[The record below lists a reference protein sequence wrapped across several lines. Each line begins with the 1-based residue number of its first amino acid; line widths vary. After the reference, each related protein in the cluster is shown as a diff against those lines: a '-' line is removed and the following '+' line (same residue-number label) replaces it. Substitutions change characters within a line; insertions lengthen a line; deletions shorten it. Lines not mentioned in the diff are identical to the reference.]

1 MEKAQKKE
9 SRKTRYTRMV
19 IRDSLIEL
27 MKQRP
32 ITDITIKEICDLA
45 DLSRP
50 TFYAHYHNQYDLL
63 QSIEDETSAYF
74 ENVIFADSAKKSS
87 KREIALKFEEVF
99 QYIENNSNPVQ
110 VLLSENG
117 DIGFQRKVFRQFIA
131 RLQQVMT
138 HYSEKKLD
146 ERKNEYYS
154 VFIVHGIISL
164 VHHWLKS
171 GMNIPKDELPK
182 MIVELIGPIL

>member
-1 MEKAQKKE
+1 MEKAPRKDN
-9 SRKTRYTRMV
+9 RKTRYTRMV

-32 ITDITIKEICDLA
+32 ITDITIKEICALA
-45 DLSRP
+45 DVSRP
-50 TFYAHYHNQYDLL
+50 TFYAHYQDQYDLL
-63 QSIEDETSAYF
+63 QSIENETSAYF
-74 ENVIFADSAKKSS
+74 ETVIFTDGTEKHS

-99 QYIENNSNPVQ
+99 QYIEANSNSVQ

-117 DIGFQRKVFRQFIA
+117 DIRFQRKVFRQFIA
-131 RLQQVMT
+131 RLQHVMT
-138 HYSEKKLD
+138 RYSEEKPD
-146 ERKNEYYS
+146 EMKNEYYS

-171 GMNIPKDELPK
+171 GMNISKDELPR
-182 MIVELIGPIL
+182 MIVELIDPIL